1 MKKQL
6 LLKIMV
12 ILLFGSSCV
21 TVSIHPI
28 FYDEDRVLY
37 NEIIGEWIDEEN
49 EQYIIQPDPEDTLTY
64 LLHYIVEGGE
74 MLDSCETNFE
84 LNMIKHGSYY
94 YADCYPGEN
103 EALDFENW
111 VLGVHMLFVHSFYR
125 FQVMNDTL
133 YFWSLNGEAFEKWM
147 DENEPDISYTNVE
160 DNSSI
165 LFTGSTNEMKNFL
178 LEYESHLDSLFSDM
192 VVLVRE

>member
-1 MKKQL
+1 
-6 LLKIMV
+6 
-12 ILLFGSSCV
+12 
-21 TVSIHPI
+21 
-28 FYDEDRVLY
+28 
-37 NEIIGEWIDEEN
+37 
-49 EQYIIQPDPEDTLTY
+49 
-64 LLHYIVEGGE
+64 
-74 MLDSCETNFE
+74 
-84 LNMIKHGSYY
+84 
-94 YADCYPGEN
+94 
-103 EALDFENW
+103 
-111 VLGVHMLFVHSFYR
+111 MLFVHSFYR